1 MLWNLVPISVT
12 LISFFWYDLP
22 DLCRATCYGT
32 DDPHSYI
39 VIAQRELTVSV
50 AFTAISLFNMLQMPL
65 NVIPTFV
72 SSKQSSDAYHG
83 YID

>member
-1 MLWNLVPISVT
+1 
-12 LISFFWYDLP
+12 
-22 DLCRATCYGT
+22 
-32 DDPHSYI
+32 
-39 VIAQRELTVSV
+39 V

-72 SSKQSSDAYHG
+72 SFKQSSGSYHG